1 MSKSKRKLKRAPT
14 PGQQPAGQNEISANP
29 EISEGSEEWNESQAD
44 GSELPESAA
53 DSGKPAPK
61 PEPPVFDRYN
71 EPSLIARLAGAKK
84 VEYRPGFVDPEIPHE
99 YKRSAF
105 KHFVRYPV
113 SLTLMMLNIAV
124 VMSFFER
131 IPTHQLMNPLKEVF
145 FFGVVAF
152 IDVFMFIPVLFEVNR
167 VQTDANGLTIGALYW
182 KVRLRWDQLVVFE
195 QPRFLKFAILR
206 TKRTFYLLN
215 KYDLKPY
222 FELAEIIS
230 AKMPTPI
237 EDQEA

>member
-14 PGQQPAGQNEISANP
+14 PGQPAAQNEIS
-29 EISEGSEEWNESQAD
+29 
-44 GSELPESAA
+44 PESASVEDA
-53 DSGKPAPK
+53 STPGGTDAGTESTAGAPAESSAPA
-61 PEPPVFDRYN
+61 PVFDRYN
-71 EPSLIARLAGAKK
+71 EPSLIAKLAGAKK

-105 KHFVRYPV
+105 KHFVRYPM
-113 SLTLMMLNIAV
+113 SMTLLLLNIAV

-131 IPTHQLMNPLKEVF
+131 IPKHQLMDPVKEVF
-145 FFGVVAF
+145 FFGVVGF

-167 VQTDANGLTIGALYW
+167 ILTDKDGLTISALYW
-182 KVRLRWDQLVVFE
+182 KVRLRWDQLVTFE
-195 QPRFLKFAILR
+195 QPKFLKFAILR
-206 TKRTFYLLN
+206 TKKTFYLLN

-230 AKMPTPI
+230 AKMPPSI
-237 EDQEA
+237 EDREA